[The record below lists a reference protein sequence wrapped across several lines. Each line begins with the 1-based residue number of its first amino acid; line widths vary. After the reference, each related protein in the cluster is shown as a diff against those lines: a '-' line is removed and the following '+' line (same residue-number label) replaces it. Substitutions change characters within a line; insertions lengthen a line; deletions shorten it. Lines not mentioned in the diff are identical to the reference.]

1 MVLPSFSE
9 QSFASFYS
17 AHPYSVHAATQN
29 FEPYTKQN
37 QRNSVFSVHKKKM
50 S

>member
-29 FEPYTKQN
+29 FESYTKQN